1 MEIVDLMAGVGGLFV
16 GYHAVRL
23 SSLFCFRMGAAFRE
37 WRYMRPANV
46 ALRRAEHALDKT
58 WDVDR
63 RVHAIESNA
72 LPVARI
78 AILEEQVGDLIDL
91 ALAQTSSNH
100 SLYDGVKAF
109 LAKHDDK
116 DGKKKD
122 IPNRPTK

>member
-1 MEIVDLMAGVGGLFV
+1 MEIVDLMAGVGGSFV

-23 SSLFCFRMGAAFRE
+23 FGLLCFRMGAAFRE

-72 LPVARI
+72 FPTDRI
-78 AILEEQVGDLIDL
+78 AILEEQVNDLIDL
-91 ALAQTSSNH
+91 SLAQTSSNH
-100 SLYDGVKAF
+100 PLRDGVKVF
-109 LAKHDDK
+109 LAKYDGK

-122 IPNRPTK
+122 LPN